1 MNNTSE
7 HAFFSFR
14 PTDTSPAQELPP
26 MNSDYISSDSSCS
39 GGEGSYKHT
48 PQQVRPKTLQHTQ
61 SRPSTAPGP
70 GRAKPAATN
79 PFKAQL
85 RSPPGSFNANPFASA
100 LKNPFTSPP
109 PLAPPPRPITAP
121 AKPTKL
127 PQHSSL
133 GIADP
138 ARFALSP
145 SKELFATPVGV
156 PGGASARGGIV
167 GEQHNVAV
175 EKLSPHH
182 QLKVSSYRYNK
193 YFSY

>member
-1 MNNTSE
+1 
-7 HAFFSFR
+7 
-14 PTDTSPAQELPP
+14 

-39 GGEGSYKHT
+39 SGEGSNKHT

-61 SRPSTAPGP
+61 SRPSTAPAP
-70 GRAKPAATN
+70 GRAKLAATN

-109 PLAPPPRPITAP
+109 PLAPPPRPITVP

-138 ARFALSP
+138 ARFAISP
-145 SKELFATPVGV
+145 SKELFPTPVGV
-156 PGGASARGGIV
+156 PGGAGARGGIV
-167 GEQHNVAV
+167 TDQIKESVKLSSEAA
-175 EKLSPHH
+175 EKLSSQH
-182 QLKVSSYRYNK
+182 QANVSAYICHKCLLYVEN
-193 YFSY
+193 